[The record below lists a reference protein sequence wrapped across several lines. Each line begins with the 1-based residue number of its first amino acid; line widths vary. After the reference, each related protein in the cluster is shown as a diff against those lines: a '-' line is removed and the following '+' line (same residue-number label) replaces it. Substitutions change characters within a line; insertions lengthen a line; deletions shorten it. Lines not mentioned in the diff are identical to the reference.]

1 VQQFLGFIVL
11 GVISGSIYAVAASGL
26 VLTYTTTGVFNFA
39 HGAVGMLAG
48 FVYWDLRVQHNVP
61 TPIALVIVIFGF
73 APLFGIGVERILMRG
88 LRNASVGTTLVV
100 TVGLTVG
107 LIGAVQSIWK
117 PGEARFLEPLFGDRS
132 INLVGR
138 TVTWD
143 ELTFVAVAIAV
154 ALSLRVLLFR
164 TRIGVAMRA
173 VVDNPELT
181 GLNGAKPATVARTSW
196 ILGSMLASIAGVL
209 VAPKLN
215 LEPIVMTFLVV
226 NAYAAAIV
234 GKLRSLPLTFAG
246 ALGLGIVENL
256 AIGYLPEGSF
266 VSRLR
271 PSLPTLFFFAAL
283 LLLPEA
289 RLRVGRV
296 VGRSTPRVPGL
307 NDSVVRAVGFLVL
320 AIGIAAFAPA
330 TSLPDMTQ
338 GLVFA
343 IIMLSLVVLSGY
355 SGQVSLS
362 QLTFVGLGAWAM
374 GSVFG
379 GNSILGLV
387 AAAAI
392 AIPVGAAVALP
403 AMRLQG
409 IYLALLT
416 FAFAILAD
424 YLIFNDSRIFGE
436 GNVQVGRLEVFGLSF
451 RSNRAYF
458 VLTAFAFA
466 ALGVAVLALR
476 RGRLGRTLAAMRD
489 SPAACATLGLDV
501 RRTKLIVFM
510 VSAAIAGLGGAF
522 IGGLRGTVGTID
534 FTALN
539 NLPLYL
545 LAVVGGVT
553 TVSGAFIGGA
563 LFALLP
569 VVQSR
574 APDLAGL
581 VFLGI
586 GATAVSL
593 GRQPNGLAGMLAQ
606 RAGDVRRP
614 RGSAGA
620 PALTTEEVV
629 GVPAAAS

>member
-1 VQQFLGFIVL
+1 MEQFLGYIVL
-11 GVISGSIYAVAASGL
+11 GIVAGSIYAVAASGL

-39 HGAVGMLAG
+39 HGAIGMLAG
-48 FVYWDLRVQHNVP
+48 FIYWQLRVQQHVP
-61 TPIALVIVIFGF
+61 TPLALVLVIFVF
-73 APLFGIGVERILMRG
+73 APLFGTAVERILMRG
-88 LRNASVGTTLVV
+88 LRGATVATTLVV

-107 LIGAVQSIWK
+107 LIGGVQALWK
-117 PGEARFLEPLFGDRS
+117 PGEARFLEPLFGNRQVQ
-132 INLVGR
+132 LVGR

-143 ELTFVAVAIAV
+143 ELAFIAVAIAV
-154 ALSLRVLLFR
+154 AISLRILLFR

-181 GLNGAKPATVARTSW
+181 GLNGAKPTTVARTSW

-246 ALGLGIVENL
+246 ALALGVIENL

-283 LLLPEA
+283 LALPEA
-289 RLRVGRV
+289 RLRIGRV
-296 VGRSTPRVPGL
+296 VGRSTPRIPNL
-307 NDSVVRAVGFLVL
+307 NESLARGAGFLAL
-320 AIGIAAFAPA
+320 ALVISALAPS

-374 GSVFG
+374 GSVLG
-379 GNSILGLV
+379 GDSLLGLV

-392 AIPVGAAVALP
+392 AIPVSVLVALP

-416 FAFAILAD
+416 FAFAVLAD
-424 YLIFNDSRIFGE
+424 YLIFNDSRVFGG
-436 GNVQVGRLEVFGLSF
+436 GNVQVGRLQVFGVSF
-451 RSNRAYF
+451 RSGTAF
-458 VLTAFAFA
+458 FMLTAFAFA
-466 ALGVAVLALR
+466 ALSVGVLALR
-476 RGRLGRTLAAMRD
+476 RGSLGRTLAAMRD

-510 VSAAIAGLGGAF
+510 ISAAIAGVGGAF
-522 IGGLRGTVGTID
+522 VGGLRGTVGTID

-593 GRQPNGLAGMLAQ
+593 GRQPNGLAGMIAQ
-606 RAGDVRRP
+606 RAGDTRRP
-614 RGSAGA
+614 RG
-620 PALTTEEVV
+620 PAASPATEISEEVAN
-629 GVPAAAS
+629 VPATV

>member
-1 VQQFLGFIVL
+1 MEQFLGFIVL
-11 GVISGSIYAVAASGL
+11 GVVAGSVYAVAASGL

-48 FVYWDLRVQHNVP
+48 FVYWQLRVEAGVP
-61 TPIALVIVIFGF
+61 TPLALIIVIFGF
-73 APLFGIGVERILMRG
+73 APLFGAVVERVLMRG
-88 LRNASVGTTLVV
+88 LRGATVGTTLVV

-107 LIGAVQSIWK
+107 LIGAVQTIWE
-117 PGEARFLEPLFGDRS
+117 PGEARFLEPLFGDRQVH
-132 INLVGR
+132 IVGR

-143 ELTFVAVAIAV
+143 ELAFIAVAIAV
-154 ALSLRVLLFR
+154 ALALRVLLFR
-164 TRIGVAMRA
+164 TRVGVAMRA

-181 GLNGAKPATVARTSW
+181 GLNGAKPTTVARTSW

-271 PSLPTLFFFAAL
+271 PSLPTLFFLGAL

-289 RLRVGRV
+289 RLRIGRIVGRT
-296 VGRSTPRVPGL
+296 TPRVPGL
-307 NDSVVRAVGFLVL
+307 NESVVRAVGFVILM
-320 AIGIAAFAPA
+320 IGV
-330 TSLPDMTQ
+330 TSVVSSDLLPDMTQ

-374 GSVFG
+374 SNVGGGDSPFG
-379 GNSILGLV
+379 LL

-392 AIPVGAAVALP
+392 AIPVGAVVALP

-424 YLIFNDSRIFGE
+424 YLIFNDSRIFGA
-436 GNVQVGRLEVFGLSF
+436 GNVQVGRLDLFGISF
-451 RSNRAYF
+451 RSDRAFF
-458 VLTAFAFA
+458 VLTAFVFGAV
-466 ALGVAVLALR
+466 GVGVLALR
-476 RGRLGRTLAAMRD
+476 RGQLGRTLAAMRD

-501 RRTKLIVFM
+501 RRTKLTVFM

-522 IGGLRGTVGTID
+522 MGGLRSTVGTID

-569 VVQSR
+569 VVQSEQ
-574 APDLAGL
+574 PNLAGL

-606 RAGDVRRP
+606 RVADFRKPTG
-614 RGSAGA
+614 AA
-620 PALTTEEVV
+620 PAPASHEEV
-629 GVPAAAS
+629 GRVPAAVG

>member
-1 VQQFLGFIVL
+1 MEQFLGFIVL
-11 GVISGSIYAVAASGL
+11 GIVAGSVYAVAASGL

-48 FVYWDLRVQHNVP
+48 FVYWQLRVEGNVP
-61 TPIALVIVIFGF
+61 TPIALILVIFGF
-73 APLFGIGVERILMRG
+73 APLFGAIVERVLMRG
-88 LRNASVGTTLVV
+88 LRGASVGTTLVV

-107 LIGAVQSIWK
+107 LIGAVQSIWE
-117 PGEARFLEPLFGDRS
+117 PGEARFLEPLFGDRQVHV
-132 INLVGR
+132 VGR

-143 ELTFVAVAIAV
+143 ELAFIGVAIAV
-154 ALSLRVLLFR
+154 ALALRVLLFR

-181 GLNGAKPATVARTSW
+181 ALNGAKPTTVARTSW

-271 PSLPTLFFFAAL
+271 PSLPTLFFLGAL

-289 RLRVGRV
+289 RLRVGRI
-296 VGRSTPRVPGL
+296 VGRSTPRIPGL
-307 NDSVVRAVGFLVL
+307 NESVVKAVGFLIL
-320 AIGIAAFAPA
+320 AIVVAQVASADQ
-330 TSLPDMTQ
+330 LPDMTQ

-374 GSVFG
+374 GNVG
-379 GNSILGLV
+379 GGDSPLGLL

-424 YLIFNDSRIFGE
+424 YLIFNDSRIFGD
-436 GNVQVGRLEVFGLSF
+436 GNVQVGRLELFGISF
-451 RSNRAYF
+451 GSNRAFF
-458 VLTAFAFA
+458 VLTAFVFA
-466 ALGVAVLALR
+466 AIGVGVLALR
-476 RGRLGRTLAAMRD
+476 RGPLGRTLAAMRD

-501 RRTKLIVFM
+501 RRTKLVVFM

-522 IGGLRGTVGTID
+522 MGGLRSTVGTID

-569 VVQSR
+569 VVQSEQ
-574 APDLAGL
+574 PDLAGL

-593 GRQPNGLAGMLAQ
+593 GRQPNGLAGMISQWVGSRRSNPAESPAQ
-606 RAGDVRRP
+606 P
-614 RGSAGA
+614 SH
-620 PALTTEEVV
+620 EEVA
-629 GVPAAAS
+629 GVPAAVG